1 MLEFLGQWKN
11 HLEKVLR
18 LCPFGTT
25 AQAEKGQTLEHRLS
39 DCHLLKFLSH
49 RKRLLGWGLW

>member
-1 MLEFLGQWKN
+1 MLEFLGPWKN

-25 AQAEKGQTLEHRLS
+25 AQAEKGQTSEQRLS
-39 DCHLLKFLSH
+39 DRHNVKISFT
-49 RKRLLGWGLW
+49 